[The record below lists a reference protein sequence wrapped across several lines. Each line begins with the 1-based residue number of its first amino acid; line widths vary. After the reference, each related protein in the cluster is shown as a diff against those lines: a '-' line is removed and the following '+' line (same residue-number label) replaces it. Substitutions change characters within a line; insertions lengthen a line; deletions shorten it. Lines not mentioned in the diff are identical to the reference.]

1 MCGGITTK
9 KRLDQDGR
17 YKMNKTIGELI
28 DELSVI
34 NIKIFILVD
43 KVMANEHTKEEAKK
57 IQDLNLQRSK
67 LKNAI
72 NGFFN
77 ERQEIKL

>member
-1 MCGGITTK
+1 
-9 KRLDQDGR
+9 
-17 YKMNKTIGELI
+17 MNKTIGELI

-34 NIKIFILVD
+34 NIKIFVLVD
-43 KVMANEHTKEEAKK
+43 KVMANEHTKEEAKT
-57 IQDLNLQRSK
+57 IQDLNIQRSK

>member
-1 MCGGITTK
+1 
-9 KRLDQDGR
+9 
-17 YKMNKTIGELI
+17 MNKTIGELI